1 MKILKKLLGI
11 DKLIVEQQET
21 NKLLEKI
28 YYESKR
34 NSDLVAKYNRAYH
47 IK

>member
-1 MKILKKLLGI
+1 MKILEKLLGI

-28 YYESKR
+28 HYESKR
-34 NSDLVAKYNRAYH
+34 NSDLVDKYNRAYH
-47 IK
+47 I